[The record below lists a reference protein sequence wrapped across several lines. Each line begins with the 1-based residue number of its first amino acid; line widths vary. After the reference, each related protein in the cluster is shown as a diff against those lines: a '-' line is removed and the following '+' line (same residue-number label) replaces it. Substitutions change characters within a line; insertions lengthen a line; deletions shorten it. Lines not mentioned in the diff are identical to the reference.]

1 MSTIQ
6 VEEKVKKEL
15 FAVAADLQKRFG
27 KKVSLND
34 AIDHLIRSFRSE
46 KRDIPLLLSLYGR
59 MGQTSGA
66 QDILRD
72 LRKKEVQH
80 IDRITRKHGA

>member
-59 MGQTSGA
+59 LSQTSGA

-72 LRKKEVQH
+72 LRKKEGQH

>member
-6 VEEKVKKEL
+6 VEGKVKKEL

-34 AIDHLIRSFRSE
+34 AINHLMRSFGLGLDVVFLEDSASNSAT
-46 KRDIPLLLSLYGR
+46 K
-59 MGQTSGA
+59 
-66 QDILRD
+66 
-72 LRKKEVQH
+72 
-80 IDRITRKHGA
+80 